1 MIGTGKRG
9 WVMADKR
16 IVNHYQFDNKDVYE
30 QAVMEEKVIVAMRKK
45 FNLMDG
51 KIAAKVY
58 EKAVDEKVFSTV
70 VGYAFLNELR
80 NTAVIRG
87 KISPDRLPLLPVQG
101 GDRAVVVQEPRKS
114 FTRTS
119 DGNRFKTLYEGQCVL
134 NKRLKVVVFALIV
147 IVAAVVVMDIK
158 SEYSVFTYFTDYKA
172 KMEEELIDK
181 YEQWENEL
189 KEREAALEQK

>member
-1 MIGTGKRG
+1 
-9 WVMADKR
+9 MADKR

-30 QAVMEEKVIVAMRKK
+30 QAVMEEKVIMAMRSK

-58 EKAVDEKVFSTV
+58 EKAVAEKVFSTV

-87 KISPDRLPLLPVQG
+87 KISPDHLPLLPVQG
-101 GDRAVVVQEPRKS
+101 GDSAVAVQEPKKTFS
-114 FTRTS
+114 RTA
-119 DGNRFKTLYEGQCVL
+119 DGNRFKTLYEGQRLL
-134 NKRLKVVVFALIV
+134 NKRLKVVVFALVV
-147 IVAAVVVMDIK
+147 IVVAVLIMDMK
-158 SEYSVFTYFTDYKA
+158 SQYSVFTYFTDYKA

-189 KEREAALEQK
+189 KEREAALGQK